1 MSGARV
7 LVVDDD
13 LTLLEALPE
22 LMRLRIK
29 SLSVDTCDMAEA
41 ALDRITT
48 TDYDAIVADLR
59 MPGMDGLE
67 LLGKVKTLR
76 PDTPTLLITGHG
88 DYDLAVQALRA
99 GAYDYITK
107 PIDRDYF
114 VASLE
119 RAIGSRRVSRDVAK
133 QRLELEDRTQ
143 DLERC
148 IRDGARELRELLHS
162 EWTTHAELHLARHHR
177 GVTTR
182 QQEPSA
188 SLIAQQLAIPLTTI
202 RRYAELLGR
211 ADPSTEA
218 WEQARS
224 SIISEA
230 RRMAQLLDQCS
241 HAAHVARRSRGRW
254 DPCDLVEIVDE
265 HVDMPGLSTD
275 GHGAHLDAPSGVPID
290 VNRDALR

>member
-13 LTLLEALPE
+13 LKLLEALTE

-99 GAYDYITK
+99 GAY
-107 PIDRDYF
+107 
-114 VASLE
+114 
-119 RAIGSRRVSRDVAK
+119 
-133 QRLELEDRTQ
+133 
-143 DLERC
+143 
-148 IRDGARELRELLHS
+148 
-162 EWTTHAELHLARHHR
+162 
-177 GVTTR
+177 
-182 QQEPSA
+182 
-188 SLIAQQLAIPLTTI
+188 
-202 RRYAELLGR
+202 
-211 ADPSTEA
+211 
-218 WEQARS
+218 
-224 SIISEA
+224 
-230 RRMAQLLDQCS
+230 
-241 HAAHVARRSRGRW
+241 
-254 DPCDLVEIVDE
+254 
-265 HVDMPGLSTD
+265 
-275 GHGAHLDAPSGVPID
+275 
-290 VNRDALR
+290 